1 MEQTKQDPVKIR
13 FLLLGSLIYNIGIS
27 FIWPLTTI
35 YMHQYLHQTLTVAAI
50 VLLLYYG
57 TTLLGN
63 AIGGAIFDKI
73 TPFKTIL
80 LGAIITSF
88 CALAMFL
95 IPSWPFYPIFLVIYG
110 IGDGVVQLQLTQ
122 LRLQ

>member
-50 VLLLYYG
+50 VLLLY
-57 TTLLGN
+57 L
-63 AIGGAIFDKI
+63 
-73 TPFKTIL
+73 
-80 LGAIITSF
+80 S
-88 CALAMFL
+88 L
-95 IPSWPFYPIFLVIYG
+95 IHI
-110 IGDGVVQLQLTQ
+110 
-122 LRLQ
+122 